1 MKNLS
6 DDKPGPR
13 KPPSLLEKPRIIKL
27 LWSLLYTICGL
38 TVLAELFI
46 ERHPHFAVDRVFGF
60 YALLGFGACAALILV
75 AKGLGFLLKRREG
88 YYDA

>member
-6 DDKPGPR
+6 DDKPEPR
-13 KPPSLLEKPRIIKL
+13 KPPALLEKPRTIKL
-27 LWSLLYTICGL
+27 LWFLLYTICGL

-46 ERHPHFAVDRVFGF
+46 ERHPHFAADRIFGF
-60 YALLGFGACAALILV
+60 YALLGFGACAILIV
-75 AKGLGFLLKRREG
+75 AAKGIGLWLKRGED